1 MGTGCG
7 GWYQTVEVYANFH
20 PNRFI
25 LNYEIVRRLI
35 NYDTQGNDFAQEDMP
50 THSHCKGRLPRTIF
64 AMPFSQFML

>member
-1 MGTGCG
+1 MRG
-7 GWYQTVEVYANFH
+7 GNQIVEVSANFH
-20 PNRFI
+20 PDSLN
-25 LNYEIVRRLI
+25 LNYEIVQRLV